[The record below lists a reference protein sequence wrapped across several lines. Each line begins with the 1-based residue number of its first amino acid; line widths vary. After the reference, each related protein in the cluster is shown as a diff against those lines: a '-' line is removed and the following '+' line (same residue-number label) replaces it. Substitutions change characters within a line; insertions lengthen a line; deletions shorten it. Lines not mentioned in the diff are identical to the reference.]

1 MHGTRNWPDEYSRPV
16 WTYIITLGKQKWWQ
30 RTLLLKIIWL
40 LALRIKLLWLSD
52 PTKLKILDTTCNNI
66 FLPHRAKCMKKKL
79 STEASTSEIAL
90 SVFFYISLWS
100 WFEAS
105 TANSPAA
112 SGWKAWTCAGSNS
125 AGPCCIVSVGSHNHR
140 NAILIWFIKIVEN
153 S

>member
-1 MHGTRNWPDEYSRPV
+1 MTKNVASENN
-16 WTYIITLGKQKWWQ
+16 
-30 RTLLLKIIWL
+30 
-40 LALRIKLLWLSD
+40 LALVIKLLWLSD
-52 PTKLKILDTTCNNI
+52 PTQLKILDTTCNNI

-125 AGPCCIVSVGSHNHR
+125 VGPCCIVSVGSHNHR
-140 NAILIWFIKIVEN
+140 NAILIWFIKNVEN
-153 S
+153 SWIAWALFCHKSKISFIKNVWVK